1 MQTRLIRKVDPVYS
15 VDAAPIEGK
24 VVLPANVSK
33 AGDVE
38 SLKSISGHPILAPV
52 AIDAVKQWK
61 YRPYL
66 HRWAE

>member
-15 VDAAPIEGK
+15 VDAAQIEGK

-52 AIDAVKQWK
+52 AIDAVKQ
-61 YRPYL
+61 
-66 HRWAE
+66 